1 MVIYETDQ
9 AYIMT
14 TQHDHAHISG
24 ELASQWEESAFKN
37 RRHKQDFVYA
47 AREHDR
53 GWIQLDAAP
62 FWNDHVSA
70 PYTFIDFPLSPRF
83 VFYHLGIDEVEQGN
97 TYAAL
102 LCSLMYKE
110 LVGRTEHQ
118 NAQDK
123 QITHVYQE
131 AEEQR
136 RQRLK
141 QELACGVTFEH
152 QVRTDVRRML
162 FCDELSLFL
171 CSREPG
177 TPAADYEWFA
187 DGLSFPA
194 VRHESGRVRA
204 EWLSDQTV
212 GLSFFPFKGKV
223 EITHTFKKVDKEK
236 IRTFGLLEAY
246 RSSEWKHRTF
256 TIEHIMEIEEHK
268 ENA

>member
-9 AYIMT
+9 AYMMT

-53 GWIQLDAAP
+53 GWIELDAAP
-62 FWNDHVSA
+62 FWNDQVSA
-70 PYTFIDFPLSPRF
+70 PYTFIDFPLSPRL
-83 VFYHLGIDEVEQGN
+83 VFYRLGIDEVEQVN
-97 TYAAL
+97 SYAAL

-110 LVGRTEHQ
+110 LVGRTEHKD
-118 NAQDK
+118 AEDK
-123 QITHVYQE
+123 QVTRAYQE

-136 RQRLK
+136 RHRLK
-141 QELACGVTFEH
+141 QEMSFGVTFDH

-194 VRHESGRVRA
+194 VRHDCGRVRA
-204 EWLSDQTV
+204 EWLSDQAV
-212 GLSFFPFKGKV
+212 GLSLFPFTGKV
-223 EITHTFKKVDKEK
+223 GITHTFKKVDKEQ
-236 IRTFGLLEAY
+236 IRTAGLLQAY
-246 RSSEWKHRTF
+246 RSSEWMHRTF
-256 TIEHIMEIEEHK
+256 TVEHIMEVEEHQ

>member
-9 AYIMT
+9 AYVMT
-14 TQHDHAHISG
+14 AQHDHALIAG
-24 ELASQWEESAFKN
+24 ELASQWEENAFKN

-53 GWIQLDAAP
+53 GWIRLDAAP
-62 FWNDHVSA
+62 FWNDQVSA

-83 VFYHLGIDEVEQGN
+83 VFYRLGIDEVEQVN
-97 TYAAL
+97 PYAAL

-110 LVGRTEHQ
+110 LVGRTEHEKT
-118 NAQDK
+118 QDK
-123 QITHVYQE
+123 QIARAYQE

-136 RQRLK
+136 RHRLR
-141 QELACGVTFEH
+141 QELPDGVTFDH
-152 QVRTDVRRML
+152 QVQTDVRRML

-194 VRHESGRVRA
+194 VRHEGGRVRA
-204 EWLSDQTV
+204 EWLSEQSV
-212 GLSFFPFKGKV
+212 GLTCFPFGGKFGV
-223 EITHTFKKVDKEK
+223 THTFKKVDKEQ
-236 IRTFGLLEAY
+236 IHASGLLQAY
-246 RSSEWKHRTF
+246 RSCEWTHRTF
-256 TIEHIMEIEEHK
+256 TIEHIMEIKEHK

>member
-9 AYIMT
+9 AYMMT

-24 ELASQWEESAFKN
+24 ELASQWEENAFKN

-53 GWIQLDAAP
+53 GWIELDAAP

-83 VFYHLGIDEVEQGN
+83 VFYRLGVDEIEQAN
-97 TYAAL
+97 PYAAL
-102 LCSLMYKE
+102 LCSLIYKE
-110 LVGRTEHQ
+110 LVGRTEHKD
-118 NAQDK
+118 AQDE
-123 QITHVYQE
+123 QVTCAYQE
-131 AEEQR
+131 AEKQRRHRLEQR
-136 RQRLK
+136 
-141 QELACGVTFEH
+141 LASGVAFGH

-171 CSREPG
+171 CIRPPG

-194 VRHESGRVRA
+194 VRHEAGRVRA
-204 EWLSDQTV
+204 EWLSDQAV
-212 GLSFFPFKGKV
+212 GLSFFPFAGKV
-223 EITHTFKKVDKEK
+223 EITHTFKKVDKER
-236 IRTFGLLEAY
+236 IRAVGLLQAY
-246 RSSEWKHRTF
+246 RSSDWTHRTF
-256 TIEHIMEIEEHK
+256 TVEHIMEVEKHK

>member
-9 AYIMT
+9 AYVMT
-14 TQHDHAHISG
+14 AQHDHALIAG
-24 ELASQWEESAFKN
+24 ELASQWEENAFKN

-53 GWIQLDAAP
+53 GWIRLDAAP
-62 FWNDHVSA
+62 FWNDHVTA

-83 VFYHLGIDEVEQGN
+83 VFYRLGIDEVEQVN
-97 TYAAL
+97 PYAAL

-110 LVGRTEHQ
+110 LVGRTEHEKT
-118 NAQDK
+118 QDK
-123 QITHVYQE
+123 QIARAYQE

-136 RQRLK
+136 RHRLR
-141 QELACGVTFEH
+141 QELPDGVTFDH
-152 QVRTDVRRML
+152 QVQTDVRRML

-194 VRHESGRVRA
+194 VRHEGGRVRA
-204 EWLSDQTV
+204 EWLSDQSV
-212 GLSFFPFKGKV
+212 GLSCFPFRGKFGV
-223 EITHTFKKVDKEK
+223 THTFKKVDKEQ
-236 IRTFGLLEAY
+236 IHASGLLQAY
-246 RSSEWKHRTF
+246 RSCEWTHRTF
-256 TIEHIMEIEEHK
+256 TIEHIMEIKEHK